1 MLSVKEYLNE
11 IRQYLKDMIKD
22 HKTQGE
28 WKIQSTIA
36 ISFMSSKDSNES
48 RTVPSKSNNK
58 NFDWQ

>member
-36 ISFMSSKDSNES
+36 ISFMSKILMKVVLYLLKVI
-48 RTVPSKSNNK
+48 T
-58 NFDWQ
+58 